1 MAELSRR
8 HPQVVPIV
16 TATTRERREGELD
29 KVHYHFLSP
38 EEFQQLRD
46 RDGLLEHAV
55 VHDHW
60 YGTPVDQ
67 VRGIL
72 AAGRDAILT
81 IDPQGARSVRALV
94 PDALLIFIKP
104 PSIEDLDQRL
114 ARRGSEDGK
123 ALALRRHNAE
133 AEMAAADDYDYAIVN
148 QTDHPE
154 RRRRADLGDHPGR
167 SQARPTA
174 ARPGLSRVAEL
185 AAEHGARRGRGAR
198 RPARARLQLPP
209 PCRSSATPAPG
220 SLLLVPVRPPS
231 GARLPAAGDCPNRSR
246 RSSCDRSR
254 PSSRRRC

>member
-1 MAELSRR
+1 LSGGQSAPKPDKRLAFPNPLLVVVSGPSGVGKSTIVAELSRR

-46 RDGLLEHAV
+46 RNGLLEHAK

-94 PDALLIFIKP
+94 PDALLIFIMP
-104 PSIEDLDQRL
+104 PSIEDLDHRL
-114 ARRGSEDGK
+114 ARRGSEDGE
-123 ALALRRHNAE
+123 ARALRRHNAE
-133 AEMAAADDYDYAIVN
+133 AEMAAAGDYDYAIVN
-148 QTDHPE
+148 QTDHPDDAVE
-154 RRRRADLGDHPGR
+154 QIWEII
-167 SQARPTA
+167 QA
-174 ARPGLSRVAEL
+174 E
-185 AAEHGARRGRGAR
+185 ARRDPPR
-198 RPARARLQLPP
+198 RVQ
-209 PCRSSATPAPG
+209 
-220 SLLLVPVRPPS
+220 V
-231 GARLPAAGDCPNRSR
+231 
-246 RSSCDRSR
+246 
-254 PSSRRRC
+254 

>member
-1 MAELSRR
+1 LSGERPVAKPAKRLVFPNPLLVVVSGPSGVGKSTIVAVLARR

-16 TATTRERREGELD
+16 TATTRERREGEED
-29 KVHYHFLSP
+29 KVHYHFLSR
-38 EEFQQLRD
+38 EEFEELRA
-46 RDGLLEHAV
+46 RGGLLERAI

-114 ARRGSEDGK
+114 ARRGSEDGE
-123 ALALRRHNAE
+123 ARALRRHNAE

-148 QTDHPE
+148 QTDHPDE
-154 RRRRADLGDHPGR
+154 AVEQIWEII
-167 SQARPTA
+167 QA
-174 ARPGLSRVAEL
+174 E
-185 AAEHGARRGRGAR
+185 ARRDPPR
-198 RPARARLQLPP
+198 RVQ
-209 PCRSSATPAPG
+209 
-220 SLLLVPVRPPS
+220 V
-231 GARLPAAGDCPNRSR
+231 
-246 RSSCDRSR
+246 
-254 PSSRRRC
+254 